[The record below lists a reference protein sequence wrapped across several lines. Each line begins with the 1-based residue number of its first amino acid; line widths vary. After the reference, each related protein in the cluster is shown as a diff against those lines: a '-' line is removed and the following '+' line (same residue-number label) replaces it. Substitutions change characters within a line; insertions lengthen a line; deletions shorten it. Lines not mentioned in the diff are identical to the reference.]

1 MKKMLL
7 AALAAV
13 TVAVAAPAQELGQ
26 TIPTVTVNG
35 SSQLKITPDVIYLSI
50 TLDESDTKGKV
61 TLEEQRRKM
70 FAALKRSGV
79 DAEKQLRVLDMS
91 SSFFRRRGSLASSQ
105 YELKVSSSADAR
117 KVFEALDDAGIPNV
131 AVTRTTSSRM
141 DEYRAQARTE
151 AMKNAQT
158 RARQLAEAVGQS
170 IGMCYEINDYT
181 SEIQPVMFRAA
192 GMMKNSVTM
201 DIAVEEEAEPDVE
214 FEQIVI
220 NYSVNAKFVLNR
232 K

>member
-1 MKKMLL
+1 ML
-7 AALAAV
+7 
-13 TVAVAAPAQELGQ
+13 
-26 TIPTVTVNG
+26 
-35 SSQLKITPDVIYLSI
+35 SYLLD
-50 TLDESDTKGKV
+50 TLHTKGKV

-70 FAALKRSGV
+70 FAALKKCGV

-91 SSFFRRRGSLASSQ
+91 SSFFRKRGSLSSSQ
-105 YELKVSSSADAR
+105 YELKVSSAADAR
-117 KVFEALDDAGIPNV
+117 KVFESLDAAGIPNV
-131 AVTRTTSSRM
+131 SVTRTTSSKM
-141 DEYRAQARTE
+141 DEYRVQARME
-151 AMKNAQT
+151 AMRNAQT

-181 SEIQPVMFRAA
+181 NEVQPVMFRSA
-192 GMMKNSVTM
+192 GMMKNSVMM
-201 DIAVEEEAEPDVE
+201 DAVTEEEADPDVE